1 MKKVAEN
8 ATIEVMENH
17 IYALNNLDE
26 ERLIK
31 TLHFPHYRLAGTRLT
46 CWHTSERY
54 LADFRERAG
63 DRWASSKWNTMYV
76 QRSSNDKVH
85 LLVEVIRL
93 DNYYKVITS
102 FESLW
107 VITQQEQKWAAL
119 FRSSFAES

>member
-1 MKKVAEN
+1 MTKVAEN
-8 ATIEVMENH
+8 AAIEVMENH
-17 IYALNNLDE
+17 IHALNNLDE

-31 TLHFPHYRLAGTRLT
+31 TLHFPHYRLASTRLT

-63 DRWASSKWNTMYV
+63 DRWASSKWNKLDV
-76 QRSSNDKVH
+76 QRSSNEKVH

-93 DNYYKVITS
+93 DNYDEVITY

-119 FRSSFAES
+119 FRSSFAEA

>member
-1 MKKVAEN
+1 
-8 ATIEVMENH
+8 
-17 IYALNNLDE
+17 
-26 ERLIK
+26 
-31 TLHFPHYRLAGTRLT
+31 
-46 CWHTSERY
+46 
-54 LADFRERAG
+54 
-63 DRWASSKWNTMYV
+63 MYV

-93 DNYYKVITS
+93 DNYDKVITS